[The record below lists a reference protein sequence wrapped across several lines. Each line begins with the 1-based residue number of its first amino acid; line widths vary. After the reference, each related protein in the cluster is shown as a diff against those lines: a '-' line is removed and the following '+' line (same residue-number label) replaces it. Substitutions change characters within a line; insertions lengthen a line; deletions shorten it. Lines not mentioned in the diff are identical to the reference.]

1 MMRYQSALAVLL
13 CLPLAAADPPARQI
27 AYRTYFDKVYGGW
40 LGKIS
45 GLALGVPKE
54 FSEPWPPSNIDYFAE
69 IPDHFS
75 DLYSG
80 DDLYFPLLM
89 QTCLKKYGT
98 HPTYEQY
105 MREWSERLF
114 RGRVWGA
121 NSIALEHYW
130 AGIMPPK
137 TGFPGYNGGHDID
150 AQIDL
155 DPAGWIS
162 PGLVNPASEIADF
175 AGHIMGWGDGADGA
189 VMVAAMLSEAIFS
202 SNMEHVVERAQSVL
216 PMKSAYRAM
225 AQDILRWHK
234 EQPDWRITRQLLA
247 KKYSSDQTVEESSAV
262 VNGGAVLIGL
272 LYGGNDFGKTVITA
286 MHCRWDSDCNAA
298 TAGAVL
304 GTALGAS
311 GIEPRWSTIFHDSYE
326 NYCLRGLPRWL
337 RISDIARDTV
347 EIGQKV
353 IEESGGSV
361 TGTGDQ
367 RVFTIPAGE
376 PRVLAREEYYTDALI
391 ERNRR
396 EMQQYYVEKLKPAT
410 RNWQPEWH
418 LTMASFEHP
427 PEVLADYYGRHRVL
441 RAQPAADPVCL
452 ERTVTLASGK
462 HHYLRVGVAHHTT
475 MLNEQTG
482 RPEIGKWK
490 LEVQVNGKNIGEYVV
505 YTQGGQVVWEDP
517 QFDLTPYAG
526 QTVRL
531 TLLGREKTSDWEF
544 YLASQSTYW
553 SDIEI
558 LSMDQPEPWR

>member
-1 MMRYQSALAVLL
+1 MRYVIFLTLWL
-13 CLPLAAADPPARQI
+13 CLPLGAADPPARQI
-27 AYRTYFDKVYGGW
+27 TYRTYFDKVYGGW

-54 FSEPWPPSNIDYFAE
+54 FSEPWPPSNINYFAQV
-69 IPDHFS
+69 PDHFS

-105 MREWSERLF
+105 MREWSGRLF

-155 DPAGWIS
+155 DPAGWVA
-162 PGLVNPASEIADF
+162 PGLINQASEIADF
-175 AGHIMGWGDGADGA
+175 GAHIMGWGDGADGA
-189 VMVAAMLSEAIFS
+189 VMVAAMLSEAVFS
-202 SNMEHVVERAQSVL
+202 SDIEQVIWRAASIL
-216 PMKSAYRAM
+216 PKKSAYREM
-225 AQDILRWHK
+225 AEDVLRWHK
-234 EQPDWRITRQLLA
+234 EQPDWRVTRQLLA
-247 KKYSSDQTVEESSAV
+247 KKYSSDQVIEESSAV
-262 VNGGAVLIGL
+262 ANGGAVLIGL
-272 LYGGNDFGKTVITA
+272 LYGERDFGKTVITA

-298 TAGAVL
+298 TAGAIL

-311 GIEPRWSTIFHDSYE
+311 GIDPRWSTIFHDTYE
-326 NYCLRGLPRWL
+326 NYCLRGLPHWL

-353 IEESGGSV
+353 IAESGGSV
-361 TGTGDQ
+361 AGVGDQ
-367 RVFTIPAGE
+367 RVFTIPGAE
-376 PRVLAREEYYTDALI
+376 PRMLARDETYTDELI
-391 ERNRR
+391 QHNQRAVHD
-396 EMQQYYVEKLKPAT
+396 YYVEKLNYAT
-410 RNWQPEWH
+410 KNWQPEWH
-418 LTMASFEHP
+418 LTMASFENP
-427 PEVLADYYGRHRVL
+427 PVVLADYFGRQRVL
-441 RAQPAADPVCL
+441 RAQPGADAVNL
-452 ERTVTLASGK
+452 ERTVALPAGK
-462 HHYLRVGVAHHTT
+462 HHYLRVGVAHHAT

-482 RPEIGKWK
+482 HPEIGKWK
-490 LEVQVNGKNIGEYVV
+490 LEVQANGKKIGEYMV
-505 YTQGGQVVWEDP
+505 YTQGGLVVWEDP

-531 TLLGREKTSDWEF
+531 ALIGHETTGGWEF
-544 YLASQSTYW
+544 YMASQSTYW
-553 SDIEI
+553 SDVEI
-558 LSMDQPEPWR
+558 ISLDQPELWR